1 MFCCTL
7 LSPWLVHTYA
17 SFIPGVVGHA
27 GHHLQVRAPEAGP
40 LIALRWVRVLHVLRW
55 ALQLRVYTLPVVQ
68 KEADDSKPPLVDGVL
83 LLGHGRSVVF
93 SGEIPE

>member
-1 MFCCTL
+1 
-7 LSPWLVHTYA
+7 
-17 SFIPGVVGHA
+17 
-27 GHHLQVRAPEAGP
+27 
-40 LIALRWVRVLHVLRW
+40 VLHVLRW